1 MNKNTIPLS
10 VLMKDKDDTTKDL
23 MRLDVCIDSLELF
36 IYDSAGEDRSYWK
49 VTVMKLK
56 FLRQQGQELLDK
68 INAYLEAN
76 KELQEKA

>member
-1 MNKNTIPLS
+1 MDKNTIPLP
-10 VLMKDKDDTTKDL
+10 VLMKDKDDTIKDL

-49 VTVMKLK
+49 VTLTKLK
-56 FLRQQGQELLDK
+56 ATRQRGQELLNK

-76 KELQEKA
+76 KELQEKT